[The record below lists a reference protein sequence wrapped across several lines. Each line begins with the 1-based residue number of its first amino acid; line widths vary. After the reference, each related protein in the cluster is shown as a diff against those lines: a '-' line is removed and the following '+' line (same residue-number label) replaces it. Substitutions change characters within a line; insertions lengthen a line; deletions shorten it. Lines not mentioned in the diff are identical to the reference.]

1 MFIDV
6 VHIFARGG
14 DGGSGCTSFRREA
27 HVPKGG
33 PDGGDGGN
41 GGNVVLVASNST
53 SSLIDYRFSHHFKA
67 QRGMHGQ
74 GSRKSGKSGD
84 DVVLKVPVGTVV
96 RYYDSE
102 SGVAGEDIAD
112 LKEEGQTCLIARGG
126 RGGLGNTH
134 FVTPTHR
141 APAFSEL
148 GEPGQEC
155 EVELELKLLADCALV
170 GMPSV
175 GKSSL
180 ISVMSRAKPKIADYP
195 FTTLVP
201 NLGVAKVGD
210 KSFVIAD
217 VPGLI
222 EGASEGKG
230 LGTQFLRHIERASI
244 IVHVID
250 ITGGMEGR
258 DPLND
263 YEVITREL
271 ENHVVNL
278 AQRPRLIVANKVDVA
293 KYDEVASKNLQ
304 ALKTR
309 VKEDYDKLLNDDG
322 QRILTSPEVL
332 EVSAVTQSGIDAL
345 KGKILEIVE
354 AHRAKL
360 QAEMEEET
368 TFDAVYTFEPQEQN
382 IIDISREDG
391 AWRVTGAQVERA
403 VVQTDWENEEAVD
416 HFQKRFKKMGVEDK
430 LFASGAKNGDE
441 VRICDIS
448 FDLYSTKEVGKMKVG
463 IFGGS
468 FDPVHLGHIACA
480 EYAMKACELD
490 QVIFVPTHI
499 SPFKSGEDDEV
510 MFTDD
515 ERLDLLTQAL
525 EDYPQFVVSDYEVE
539 KQGISYT
546 SDTLHHFVQDF
557 RERGIDADLSLI
569 IGSDLVFDLDRWKNA
584 SRIAQMARIICVK
597 RPGFLET
604 QVPDKVREFGFKI
617 NFIKTPGVDVSS
629 HEIKEKLEC
638 GEDVSAFVPLKTV
651 ELLQNLMDR

>member
-33 PDGGDGGN
+33 PDGGDGGD
-41 GGNVVLVASNST
+41 GGSVVLVASNSV

-67 QRGMHGQ
+67 KRGMHGQ
-74 GSRKSGKSGD
+74 GSKKSGKSGE
-84 DVVLKVPVGTVV
+84 DVILKVPVGTVV
-96 RYYDSE
+96 RYFDSE
-102 SGVAGEDIAD
+102 SGVAGADIAD

-126 RGGLGNTH
+126 KGGLGNTH

-230 LGTQFLRHIERASI
+230 LGMQFLRHIERASI

-278 AQRPRLIVANKVDVA
+278 AERPRLIVANKVDVA
-293 KYDEVASKNLQ
+293 QYDEVTRNNLD
-304 ALKTR
+304 ALKKR
-309 VKEDYDKLLNDDG
+309 VTEDYDKLRNMQG
-322 QRILTSPEVL
+322 ERILRSSEVI
-332 EVSAVTQSGIDAL
+332 EVSAVTQTGVEAL
-345 KGKILEIVE
+345 KHKILECVE
-354 AHRAKL
+354 EHREKL
-360 QAEMEEET
+360 KVQTEELPVY
-368 TFDAVYTFEPQEQN
+368 DNVYTYQPKEQN
-382 IIDISREDG
+382 NIDISREDG
-391 AWRVTGAQVERA
+391 AWRVSGTLVERA

-430 LFASGAKNGDE
+430 LFAAGAKNGDE
-441 VRICDIS
+441 VRICDVS
-448 FDLYSTKEVGKMKVG
+448 FDLYSTKETGRMKVG

-480 EYAMKACELD
+480 EYAMKACDLD

-499 SPFKSGEDDEV
+499 SPFKAADDESA
-510 MFTDD
+510 MFSDD
-515 ERLDLLTQAL
+515 DRLDLLTLAL
-525 EDYPQFVVSDYEVE
+525 EDYPQFLVSDYEIE

-546 SDTLHHFVQDF
+546 SDTLHHFEQDF
-557 RERGIDADLSLI
+557 RERGIDVSLNLI

-584 SRIAQMARIICVK
+584 SRIAQMARVICVK
-597 RPGFLET
+597 RPGFLEA
-604 QVPDKVREFGFKI
+604 QVPSKVKELGFKI
-617 NFIKTPGVDVSS
+617 DFIKTPGVDVSS
-629 HEIKEKLEC
+629 HEVKDKLAC
-638 GEDVSAFVPLKTV
+638 GEAVSNLVPPTTV
-651 ELLQNLMDR
+651 EFLQSLMDK

>member
-1 MFIDV
+1 
-6 VHIFARGG
+6 
-14 DGGSGCTSFRREA
+14 
-27 HVPKGG
+27 
-33 PDGGDGGN
+33 
-41 GGNVVLVASNST
+41 
-53 SSLIDYRFSHHFKA
+53 
-67 QRGMHGQ
+67 
-74 GSRKSGKSGD
+74 
-84 DVVLKVPVGTVV
+84 
-96 RYYDSE
+96 
-102 SGVAGEDIAD
+102 
-112 LKEEGQTCLIARGG
+112 
-126 RGGLGNTH
+126 
-134 FVTPTHR
+134 
-141 APAFSEL
+141 
-148 GEPGQEC
+148 
-155 EVELELKLLADCALV
+155 
-170 GMPSV
+170 
-175 GKSSL
+175 
-180 ISVMSRAKPKIADYP
+180 
-195 FTTLVP
+195 
-201 NLGVAKVGD
+201 
-210 KSFVIAD
+210 
-217 VPGLI
+217 
-222 EGASEGKG
+222 
-230 LGTQFLRHIERASI
+230 
-244 IVHVID
+244 
-250 ITGGMEGR
+250 
-258 DPLND
+258 
-263 YEVITREL
+263 
-271 ENHVVNL
+271 
-278 AQRPRLIVANKVDVA
+278 
-293 KYDEVASKNLQ
+293 
-304 ALKTR
+304 
-309 VKEDYDKLLNDDG
+309 
-322 QRILTSPEVL
+322 
-332 EVSAVTQSGIDAL
+332 
-345 KGKILEIVE
+345 
-354 AHRAKL
+354 
-360 QAEMEEET
+360 MEEET

-382 IIDISREDG
+382 IIDISKEDG

-480 EYAMKACELD
+480 EYAMKSCDLD

>member
-14 DGGSGCTSFRREA
+14 NGGSGCTSFRREA

-41 GGNVVLVASNST
+41 GGNVVLKASNSV
-53 SSLIDYRFSHHFKA
+53 SSLIDYRFTHHFKA
-67 QRGMHGQ
+67 ERGMHGQ
-74 GSRKSGKSGD
+74 GSKKSGKSGE
-84 DVVLKVPVGTVV
+84 DVVLKVPVGTIV
-96 RYYDSE
+96 RYYNSE
-102 SGVAGEDIAD
+102 TGERGEEIAD
-112 LKEEGQTCLIARGG
+112 LKEEGQTCLVARGG
-126 RGGLGNTH
+126 KGGLGNTH

-201 NLGVAKVGD
+201 NLGVAKVAEN
-210 KSFVIAD
+210 SFVIAD

-258 DPLND
+258 DPLHD
-263 YEVITREL
+263 YDIITREL
-271 ENHVVNL
+271 KNHVVNL
-278 AQRPRLIVANKVDVA
+278 AERPRLIVANKVDVTA
-293 KYDEVASKNLQ
+293 YDETAKSNLD
-304 ALKTR
+304 ALKCK
-309 VKEDYDKLLNDDG
+309 VKSDYDKLRDSNDE
-322 QRILTSPEVL
+322 RILRSPEVI

-345 KGKILEIVE
+345 KLKILECVE
-354 AHRAKL
+354 EHREKL
-360 QAEMEEET
+360 RTET
-368 TFDAVYTFEPQEQN
+368 EATPVYDNVYTYQPQEQN
-382 IIDISREDG
+382 VIDITREDG
-391 AWRVTGAQVERA
+391 AWRVVGVQVERA

-416 HFQKRFKKMGVEDK
+416 HFQKRFKKMGIEDK
-430 LFASGAKNGDE
+430 LFDAGAKNGDE

-468 FDPVHLGHIACA
+468 FDPIHLGHISCA
-480 EYAMKACELD
+480 EAAMKACDLD
-490 QVIFVPTHI
+490 QVIFIPTHI
-499 SPFKSGEDDEV
+499 SPFKTGEDEEV

-515 ERLDLLTQAL
+515 ERLDLLTLAL
-525 EDYPQFVVSDYEVE
+525 KDHPQFIVSDYEIE

-546 SDTLHHFVQDF
+546 SDTLHHFMQDYQS
-557 RERGIDADLSLI
+557 RGIEARFSLI
-569 IGSDLVFDLDRWKNA
+569 IGSDLVFDLDKWKNA

-597 RPGFLET
+597 RPGFLEA
-604 QVPDKVREFGFKI
+604 QVPDKVKELGFKI
-617 NFIKTPGVDVSS
+617 DFIKTPGVDVSS
-629 HEIKEKLEC
+629 HEIKEKLNC
-638 GEDVSAFVPLKTV
+638 GEDISNLVPPSTV
-651 ELLQNLMDR
+651 DFLQDLMEK